1 MALVSYIGIGWNIS
15 QISLFVTVYI
25 VKISI
30 VLELVSLHTL
40 TQYDF
45 IGIQAQ
51 VFDDFIGDPYEGI
64 ADNSALVLWIG
75 HVTQ

>member
-1 MALVSYIGIGWNIS
+1 MDKIQNRANFLALHRN
-15 QISLFVTVYI
+15 Q
-25 VKISI
+25 KII
-30 VLELVSLHTL
+30 PLEVVSLHTL

-51 VFDDFIGDPYEGI
+51 VFDDFIGDPHERI
-64 ADNSALVLWIG
+64 ADNSALVLWIC